1 MRELPDCTPPPVP
14 IPPAVL
20 ASSPPV
26 PPGPPPE
33 DEPPPFPAI
42 PPEIEP
48 ERWEDFVAFRE
59 TFLLHFTEP
68 HDNEALRGVGHL
80 LYTLVLEYDHFP
92 NPPEGFIRSNLRAA
106 VADLRHLE
114 GYLATAGE
122 NPPEHEPYEAALCR
136 TAVRAAREVG
146 KAADALEKTL
156 GTWRGE
162 EVS

>member
-1 MRELPDCTPPPVP
+1 MPELLDWTPPPR
-14 IPPAVL
+14 PPPPSVL
-20 ASSPPV
+20 ASSPPG

-68 HDNEALRGVGHL
+68 RDNVALRGVGHL
-80 LYTLVLEYDHFP
+80 LYEMVLEYDHFP
-92 NPPEGFIRSNLRAA
+92 DQPEGLRRAELRAA

-114 GYLATAGE
+114 GYLVTAGSD
-122 NPPEHEPYEAALCR
+122 PPDDPYEAALCR
-136 TAVRAAREVG
+136 TSVRMAREVG
-146 KAADALEKTL
+146 KVADTLEETL

-162 EVS
+162 DAS

>member
-14 IPPAVL
+14 VPPAVL

-33 DEPPPFPAI
+33 EPPPFPAI

-136 TAVRAAREVG
+136 TAVRVAREIG

>member
-1 MRELPDCTPPPVP
+1 MRELPDCTAPPVP

-20 ASSPPV
+20 ASSPPG
-26 PPGPPPE
+26 PTGPPPE

-68 HDNEALRGVGHL
+68 RDNVALRGVGHL
-80 LYTLVLEYDHFP
+80 LYELVLEYSHFP
-92 NPPEGFIRSNLRAA
+92 DQPEGLRRAELRAA

-114 GYLATAGE
+114 GYLVTAGGD
-122 NPPEHEPYEAALCR
+122 PPDDPYEAALCR
-136 TAVRAAREVG
+136 TSVRMAHEVG
-146 KAADALEKTL
+146 KIADTLEKTL

-162 EVS
+162 DAS